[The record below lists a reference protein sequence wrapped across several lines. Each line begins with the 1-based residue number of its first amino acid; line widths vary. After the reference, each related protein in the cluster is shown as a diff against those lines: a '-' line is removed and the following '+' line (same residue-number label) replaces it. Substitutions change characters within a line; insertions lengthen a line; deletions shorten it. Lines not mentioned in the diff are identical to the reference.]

1 VTESHSEGPV
11 GIRAQRKRATREELL
26 QTAKELFEERGYDNV
41 TVAEIAAGA
50 GVSVKTLFQHFRS
63 KEDLLL
69 AELDAVHERLLSAL
83 RSRDHDQTPLD
94 AMLEWMG
101 SEIES
106 SPPDGMER
114 WQRTVGNSP
123 AVAAL
128 RRRLYEQWE
137 HAIAR
142 VLADEANEAHP
153 TPRTRLI
160 AAQLV
165 AIVRVT
171 SSDEVRD
178 FVLRHPSRDRRAAY
192 KEWLGQAGA
201 LVGHGL
207 SNAP

>member
-1 VTESHSEGPV
+1 MTTSGETPL
-11 GIRAQRKRATREELL
+11 GIRAQRKQATREELL
-26 QTAKELFEERGYDNV
+26 QTASELFARRGYDNV

-69 AELDAVHERLLSAL
+69 AELDQTHERLLKAL
-83 RSRDHDQTPLD
+83 RERDPEDSPVD
-94 AMLEWMG
+94 ALVAWMS
-101 SEIES
+101 SEIEK

-114 WQRTVGNSP
+114 WERTVGNSP

-137 HAIAR
+137 IAIAR
-142 VLADEANEAHP
+142 VLADEANEARP

-160 AAQLV
+160 AAELV

-178 FVLRHPSRDRRAAY
+178 FVLRHPSRDRRVAY
-192 KEWLGQAGA
+192 KQWLEQASG
-201 LVGHGL
+201 LVARGL
-207 SNAP
+207 SG

>member
-1 VTESHSEGPV
+1 MTASGETPL

-26 QTAKELFEERGYDNV
+26 QTASELFAQRGYDHV

-69 AELDAVHERLLSAL
+69 AELDQTHERLLNAL
-83 RSRDHDQTPLD
+83 REREPGESPVD
-94 AMLEWMG
+94 ALVAWMS
-101 SEIES
+101 SEIEN

-114 WQRTVGNSP
+114 WERTVGNSP

-137 HAIAR
+137 IAIAR
-142 VLADEANEAHP
+142 VLADEANEARP
-153 TPRTRLI
+153 TPRTRLL
-160 AAQLV
+160 AAELV

-178 FVLRHPSRDRRAAY
+178 FVLRHPSGDRRVAY
-192 KEWLGQAGA
+192 KQWLEQASG
-201 LVGHGL
+201 LVARGL
-207 SNAP
+207 SG

>member
-1 VTESHSEGPV
+1 MTTHDETPL
-11 GIRAQRKRATREELL
+11 GIRAQRKRATRDELL
-26 QTAKELFEERGYDNV
+26 ATAKELFAERGYDNV

-69 AELDAVHERLLSAL
+69 AELDQTHERIINAL
-83 RSRDHDQTPLD
+83 RTRGPEDTPLD
-94 AMLEWMG
+94 ALIGWMS
-101 SEIES
+101 SEIEH

-114 WQRTVGNSP
+114 WERTVGNSP

-142 VLADEANEAHP
+142 VLADEANEARP

-160 AAQLV
+160 AAEIV
-165 AIVRVT
+165 SIVRLT
-171 SSDEVRD
+171 SSEEVRE
-178 FVLRHPSRDRRAAY
+178 FVLRHPSQDRRVAY
-192 KEWLGQAGA
+192 REWLEQARDLLGN
-201 LVGHGL
+201 GL
-207 SNAP
+207 FG

>member
-1 VTESHSEGPV
+1 MTASGDTPL

-26 QTAKELFEERGYDNV
+26 QTASELFAQRGYDNV

-69 AELDAVHERLLSAL
+69 AELDQTHERLLNAL
-83 RSRDHDQTPLD
+83 REREPGESPVD
-94 AMLEWMG
+94 ALVAWMA
-101 SEIES
+101 SEIEN
-106 SPPDGMER
+106 SPIDGMER
-114 WQRTVGNSP
+114 WEPTVGNSP
-123 AVAAL
+123 ALAAL

-137 HAIAR
+137 IAIAR
-142 VLADEANEAHP
+142 ALADEANEARP
-153 TPRTRLI
+153 TPRTRLL
-160 AAQLV
+160 AAELV

-192 KEWLGQAGA
+192 KQWLEQASM
-201 LVGHGL
+201 LVSRGL
-207 SNAP
+207 SG